1 MNIGELD
8 SITDFNITSMSIKN
22 QVEQSLKRYKY
33 ETTPTTIHNLPTKQE
48 IINLLA
54 LQGQVNMF
62 VIGSIS
68 LLFSLSLQLEPSETK
83 LLFLKENSLHFLFD
97 PISTL
102 SGSQQG
108 KCLHILLLVDNII
121 GPLYLVDTVMISFI
135 RELSSIS
142 KL

>member
-1 MNIGELD
+1 M
-8 SITDFNITSMSIKN
+8 
-22 QVEQSLKRYKY
+22 EQSLKRYKY

-68 LLFSLSLQLEPSETK
+68 LLFSLPLQLEPSETK